1 MFPYRI
7 YSPPTQRAGMN
18 RRTFLKVTAA
28 TSTGFTLG
36 TFARQLAAQEP
47 GRAAGESTPAAP
59 SDFVRI
65 GQDNSVTVIVKH
77 FEMGQGTYTG
87 LPTLV
92 AEELDAAWSQIRVEG
107 APADAKRY
115 GNLIWRIRFNL
126 DVQGTGGSTAM
137 ANSFDQ
143 YRTAGAAA
151 RAMVVAAAAERWSV
165 APTTLRVKD
174 GVVSHP
180 NGSKATFGQLAEAA
194 AKQPVPQNPK
204 LKEPKDFVYI
214 GKRVSRTDSKA
225 KSTGIAKFTQ
235 DVNLPDMLTAVVAHP
250 PKFGA
255 KLISFDATGAQGLP
269 GIRYVVEIPNGVAVV
284 ATSFWAAKKGRDA
297 LKLEWD
303 ETSAL
308 TLSSADILAEYKR
321 LAVTPGAVARND
333 GDVTKALAE
342 AVKTVEAAYEFP
354 YLAHATME
362 PMNCV
367 VKLDADRCEVWN
379 GEQFHTV
386 DQMNVARAVG
396 LKPEQVFINQL
407 FAGGSFGRRANPF
420 SDYLVEAATIASSLA
435 TIGKAGVPV
444 KLVWTREDDMRG
456 GYYRPAYYHTL
467 KAGLD
472 ANGKVVAW
480 QHRIVGQAIQ
490 AGTPFEPMLIKN
502 GIDETSVEGA
512 KTLPYDIPNLYL
524 DLHSPRVGVPVLWW
538 RSVGSTH
545 NAYATETFIDELA
558 TAANKD
564 PVEYRRALLSKEPRY
579 LGVLNLVADKA
590 SWHAP
595 MPAGGNGERRGR
607 GISVHKSFNTYVA
620 QVAEVTVKQNGSFK
634 VDRVVCAVDCGVAVN
649 PDVIR
654 AQMEGGIGFGLSAA
668 LHGAITLKDGAVE
681 QSNFHDYVP
690 LRINEMPRVEVHI
703 VPSTEP
709 PTGVGEPA
717 TPVIAPAVANALAAA
732 SGKRVRALPISGQDF
747 KLA

>member
-7 YSPPTQRAGMN
+7 PLFLVPRAGMN
-18 RRTFLKVTAA
+18 RRMFLKVTAA
-28 TSTGFTLG
+28 TGAGFSLG
-36 TFARQLAAQEP
+36 VAVRQLAAQETGHAEEP
-47 GRAAGESTPAAP
+47 DGVTP

-65 GQDNSVTVIVKH
+65 GRDNSVTVIVKH

-92 AEELDAAWSQIRVEG
+92 AEELDAAWGQIRVEG

-115 GNLIWRIRFNL
+115 GNLIWRMYFKL
-126 DVQGTGGSTAM
+126 DAQGTGGSTAM

-143 YRTAGAAA
+143 YRKAGAAA
-151 RAMVVAAAAERWSV
+151 RWMLIAAAAEQWKVTPAS
-165 APTTLRVKD
+165 LRVKD

-180 NGSKATFGQLAEAA
+180 GGRQATFGQLAEAA
-194 AKQPVPQNPK
+194 AKQSVPQNPK
-204 LKEPKDFVYI
+204 LKEPKDFIYI
-214 GKRVSRTDSKA
+214 GKHVPRSDSKA
-225 KSTGIAKFTQ
+225 KSTGTAIFTQ
-235 DVNLPDMLTAVVAHP
+235 DINLPGMLTAVVAHP

-255 KLISFDATGAQGLP
+255 KVKGFDAASVQSLP
-269 GIRYVVEIPNGVAVV
+269 GIRHVAEIPGGVAVV

-297 LKLEWD
+297 LKVEWD
-303 ETSAL
+303 ETPAVK
-308 TLSSADILAEYKR
+308 LSSADLLAEYKR
-321 LAVTPGAVARND
+321 LAATPGTVARND
-333 GDVTKALAE
+333 GDAARALAG
-342 AVKTVEAAYEFP
+342 AASTVEAAYEFP
-354 YLAHATME
+354 YLAHAPME

-386 DQMNVARAVG
+386 DQSNVAQAVG
-396 LKPEQVFINQL
+396 LKPDQVFINQL

-420 SDYLVEAATIASSLA
+420 SDYLVEAATIAKALA
-435 TIGKAGVPV
+435 GNGKTGIPV

-467 KAGLD
+467 RAGLD
-472 ANGKVVAW
+472 ASGNIVAW

-490 AGTPFEPMLIKN
+490 AGTPFEPMLIKD
-502 GIDETSVEGA
+502 GIDDTSVEGA
-512 KTLPYDIPNLYL
+512 KTLPYAIPNLYV
-524 DLHSPRVGVPVLWW
+524 DLHSPKVGVPVLWW

-558 TAANKD
+558 AAAKKD
-564 PVEYRRALLSKEPRY
+564 PVEYRRALLVKEPRHW
-579 LGVLNLVADKA
+579 GVLELAAAKAGWSAPLPSRAD
-590 SWHAP
+590 
-595 MPAGGNGERRGR
+595 GGRRGR
-607 GISVHKSFNTYVA
+607 GIALHKSFDTYVA
-620 QVAEVTVKQNGSFK
+620 QVAEVTVKPDGSFK
-634 VDRVVCAVDCGVAVN
+634 VDRVVCAVDCGIPVN

-668 LHGAITLKDGAVE
+668 LHGAITLSHGAVE

-690 LRINEMPRVEVHI
+690 LRINEMPAVEVHI
-703 VPSTEP
+703 VQSKEH
-709 PTGVGEPA
+709 PTGVGEPG
-717 TPVIAPAVANALAAA
+717 TPVIAAAVANALAAA
-732 SGKRVRALPISGQDF
+732 TGKRIRALPVNDQDL